1 MLTPLDIEN
10 KKFKKFPIGYS
21 VQEVDQFLDELNEN
35 YEAIYKENIE
45 LKDKISV
52 LNEGIQHYKA
62 IEETLKNTLMV
73 AQTTSEDIK
82 NNAYGKA
89 ENIIKEAEL
98 KASRMIGETNQEV
111 IKIKYEYEEIKKN
124 YNVFKARIESQLMSQ
139 IEIMR
144 NSTIDDSEKSAPSDS
159 ISTK

>member
-10 KKFKKFPIGYS
+10 QDFKKTVWGYS
-21 VQEVDQFLDELNEN
+21 ISEVDEFLDKVIES

-45 LKDKISV
+45 LKDKIGV

-73 AQTTSEDIK
+73 AQTTSDDIK
-82 NNAYGKA
+82 KNAYGKS

-98 KASRMIGETNQEV
+98 KAERIIGEANQQATKARFEC
-111 IKIKYEYEEIKKN
+111 EELKKD
-124 YNVFKARIESQLMSQ
+124 YNVFRAKIESQLLSQ
-139 IEIMR
+139 LEIIRNNIE
-144 NSTIDDSEKSAPSDS
+144 E
-159 ISTK
+159 